1 MGEIK
6 LSKKERIDK
15 ILANLGYGSRKDIKK
30 NIKSGMVK
38 INNEIIKDNSI
49 KIDPYKENIKFNNKK
64 INYRKFIYLMLN
76 KPSGVISAT
85 EDNHSKTVVDLI
97 DDEYKAFNPFPV
109 GRLDKDTEG
118 LLILTNDGDL
128 AHKLLSPKKHVDKKY
143 YVKVE
148 GYLDESD
155 KIAFKEGLDIGE
167 KDITLPAELDIKKSN
182 EISECYVIIREGK
195 FHQIKRMFISLGKKV
210 VYLKR
215 VSMGNVELDSNLK
228 LGEYREL
235 TNKEIDILN
244 R

>member
-1 MGEIK
+1 M
-6 LSKKERIDK
+6 SKKERIDK

-38 INNEIIKDNSI
+38 VNNEVIKDNSI

-85 EDNHSKTVVDLI
+85 EDNHSKTVIDLI

-148 GYLDESD
+148 GYLDEND
-155 KIAFKEGLDIGE
+155 KTAFKEGLDIGE
-167 KDITLPAELDIKKSN
+167 KNITLPAELDIKKSN

-210 VYLKR
+210 IYLKR
-215 VSMGNVELDSNLK
+215 ISMGNVELDSNLK

-235 TNKEIDILN
+235 TSKEIDILN

>member
-1 MGEIK
+1 M
-6 LSKKERIDK
+6 SKKERIDK

>member
-143 YVKVE
+143 YVKAE

>member
-1 MGEIK
+1 M
-6 LSKKERIDK
+6 SKKERIDK

-38 INNEIIKDNSI
+38 VNNEVIKDNSI

-85 EDNHSKTVVDLI
+85 EDNHSKTVIDLI

-148 GYLDESD
+148 GYLDKND
-155 KIAFKEGLDIGE
+155 KTAFKEGLDIGE
-167 KDITLPAELDIKKSN
+167 KNITLPAELDIKKSN

-210 VYLKR
+210 IYLKR
-215 VSMGNVELDSNLK
+215 ISMGNVELDSNLK

-235 TNKEIDILN
+235 TSKEIDILN

>member
-1 MGEIK
+1 M
-6 LSKKERIDK
+6 SKKERIDK

-38 INNEIIKDNSI
+38 VNNEVIKNNSI
-49 KIDPYKENIKFNNKK
+49 KIDPYKENIKFKNKK

-85 EDNHSKTVVDLI
+85 EDNHSKTVIDLI

-148 GYLDESD
+148 GYLDEND
-155 KIAFKEGLDIGE
+155 KTAFKEGLDIGE
-167 KDITLPAELDIKKSN
+167 KNITLPAELDIKKSN

-210 VYLKR
+210 IYLKR
-215 VSMGNVELDSNLK
+215 ISMGNVELDSNLK

-235 TNKEIDILN
+235 TSKEIDILN